1 MCRSIKIQFCSQA
14 VFQRATI
21 NDYGEDDVSRIIA
34 YFNTPTEIVAEGHQ
48 PDFDAIVNHFRHH
61 IDQFTRGGSGYILE
75 RVRQLGVCF
84 VKFRPLGSAG
94 SFVPTPPWII
104 KKKAVVNVQKNDDD
118 YCVVGFSSSA
128 SDAS

>member
-1 MCRSIKIQFCSQA
+1 
-14 VFQRATI
+14 
-21 NDYGEDDVSRIIA
+21 
-34 YFNTPTEIVAEGHQ
+34 VAEGHQ